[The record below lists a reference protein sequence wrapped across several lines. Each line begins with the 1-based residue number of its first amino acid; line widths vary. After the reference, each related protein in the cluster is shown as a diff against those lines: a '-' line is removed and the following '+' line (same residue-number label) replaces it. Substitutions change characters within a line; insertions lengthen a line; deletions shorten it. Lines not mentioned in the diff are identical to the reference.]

1 MARTRCGNGSR
12 PSSGA
17 RARRPR
23 SCSENGATA
32 DSAPPAACITKQ
44 AQALGVDPALVLD
57 GSIVYAGTP
66 GEVFVFRRG
75 NDPLIVV
82 VADTGDTCRLLV
94 SQLLHQGT

>member
-1 MARTRCGNGSR
+1 MSTRT
-12 PSSGA
+12 
-17 RARRPR
+17 
-23 SCSENGATA
+23 
-32 DSAPPAACITKQ
+32 
-44 AQALGVDPALVLD
+44 VLD

>member
-1 MARTRCGNGSR
+1 M
-12 PSSGA
+12 
-17 RARRPR
+17 
-23 SCSENGATA
+23 ATA
-32 DSAPPAACITKQ
+32 DSGHRCLHHSRWST
-44 AQALGVDPALVLD
+44 LSTRTVLD